1 MDDFVAKVFK
11 TICDYNLIRVG
22 EQVTIG
28 LSGGADS
35 VCLLIVLDELSRTH
49 PFSLK
54 ACHVHHG
61 IRGEEADKDASFAEH
76 LCRKRNIP
84 FVLKKTDAVSVS
96 HEKHMSLEAAAR
108 LERYRLLHEAAEGG
122 IIAIAHNRNDRAETF
137 LLNLIRGSGGGGLG
151 SIRMKN
157 ENIIRPLLD
166 TDREEIEKYLRQHGI
181 DWQTDATNKEEQ
193 YRRNALRHTVIPM
206 LKKFNP
212 EIVKAL
218 NHTADCLRED
228 DDYLTAI
235 AQSELGEELSA
246 SKLLSL
252 PKPIAARMALLAWRR
267 AGEYDLT
274 QKAIDGLIKLAS
286 CSSGRR
292 FMLGN
297 TIAEK
302 NYDTIVF
309 LKKDEERS
317 YSYSIDFSS
326 DVYIKEAGLVLR
338 IGKGTAFDK
347 DRIGDSVTL
356 RSPQPGDRFV
366 PEGMNGHKKIKDFL
380 ADKKIPKGERDI
392 VPLLVTK
399 NGEIAWV
406 APYRR
411 GAGFAPD
418 KNAKHIIKLTIEKEN
433 DKNGNA

>member
-1 MDDFVAKVFK
+1 MDDFTAKVFK
-11 TICDYNLIRVG
+11 TVCDYDLIPVG
-22 EQVTIG
+22 EQVTVG

-35 VCLLIVLDELSRTH
+35 VCLLIVLDEISRTH
-49 PFSLK
+49 PFLLK
-54 ACHVHHG
+54 ACHVNHG
-61 IRGEEADKDASFAEH
+61 IRGEAADEDAAFAER

-84 FVLKKTDAVSVS
+84 FVLKKTDAVGVS
-96 HEKHMSLEAAAR
+96 RKNHMSLEAAAR
-108 LERYRLLHEAAEGG
+108 MERYRLLNEAAEGG
-122 IIAIAHNRNDRAETF
+122 LIAIAHNRNDRAETF

-157 ENIIRPLLD
+157 ENVIRPLLD
-166 TDREEIEKYLRQHGI
+166 TDREEIENYLRQHGI
-181 DWQTDATNKEEQ
+181 DWQTDETNKEEQ

-206 LKKFNP
+206 LEKFNP
-212 EIVKAL
+212 EIVKTL

-228 DDYLTAI
+228 DDYLTKI

-246 SKLLSL
+246 TKLLSL

-267 AGEYDLT
+267 AGEYDLSQT
-274 QKAIDGLIKLAS
+274 AIDGLIKLAF
-286 CSSGRR
+286 CASGRC

-309 LKKDEERS
+309 LKKDMDRS
-317 YSYSIDFSS
+317 YSYPVDFSS
-326 DVYIKEAGLVLR
+326 DVHIKEAGLILK

-347 DRIGDSVTL
+347 DRLGNSLTL

-366 PEGMNGHKKIKDFL
+366 PEGMEGHKKIKDFL

-392 VPLLVTK
+392 VPLLVTN
-399 NGEIAWV
+399 NGKIAWV

-411 GAGFAPD
+411 GVGFAPD
-418 KNAKHIIKLTIEKEN
+418 ENTKNIIKLTIEKEN
-433 DKNGNA
+433 DENGNA